1 MVRPSDSAGVCPVT
15 RVRTPSERITLTGR
29 DRMPILTARSVAVP
43 RTGARVTTPLL
54 SLTWTD
60 HVTGHQ
66 GFLVVDRLV
75 RGVASGGLRM
85 RPGCTLDEVTGLARG
100 MTMKEALHYDPEARY
115 IPLGGAKG
123 GIDCDP
129 RDPAAYGL
137 LVRYLRAVRPYVESC
152 WTTGE
157 DLGLSQDLVDR
168 AAAEAGLVSS
178 IQAVYPLLDDEATAR
193 RRLADAFAVEVDG
206 IGLDELAGG
215 CGVAESVL
223 AALDLA
229 GVPYAGTRVA
239 VQGLGTMGGATARF
253 LTRAGLTVVAVADIK
268 GTVFNPA
275 GLDVEALL
283 AARDAYGTVDRSAL
297 RPADRELPGDAWLS
311 LDAEV
316 LVPAAVSYTIDTGN
330 QERVR
335 ARWIVEAANMPV
347 LPAAEALLAARG
359 VTVLPDVVVNSGTNA
374 WWWWTL
380 FGDIGPDADEAFAH
394 IRRSMRAL
402 VEQLLTRAEADGISP
417 RAAAHALVAD
427 RLPVIA
433 DRFGWYR

>member
-1 MVRPSDSAGVCPVT
+1 M
-15 RVRTPSERITLTGR
+15 
-29 DRMPILTARSVAVP
+29 TA
-43 RTGARVTTPLL
+43 PLM
-54 SLTWTD
+54 SLVWTD
-60 HVTGHQ
+60 HVTGRQ

-85 RPGCTLDEVTGLARG
+85 RPGCTLEEVTGLARG
-100 MTMKEALHYDPEARY
+100 MTMKEALHYNPEGRY

-129 RDPAAYGL
+129 QDPGAYAL
-137 LVRYLRAVRPYVESC
+137 LVRYLRAMRPYVESF

-157 DLGLSQDLVDR
+157 DLGLTQDLVDR

-178 IQAVYPLLDDEATAR
+178 IQAVYPLLDDEAAAR

-215 CGVAESVL
+215 CGVAESAL
-223 AALDLA
+223 TALDRA
-229 GVPYAGTRVA
+229 GVPYQGTRVA

-253 LTRAGLTVVAVADIK
+253 LARAGLTVVAVADIK
-268 GTVFNPA
+268 GTIANPA

-283 AARDAYGTVDRSAL
+283 RARDAYGTVDRAVL
-297 RPADRELPGDAWLS
+297 RPGDMELPGDAWLS
-311 LDAEV
+311 TDAQV
-316 LVPAAVSYTIDTGN
+316 LVPAAVSYVVDAANEHLVT
-330 QERVR
+330 

-347 LPAAEALLAARG
+347 LPEAEERLTARG

-380 FGDIGPDADEAFAH
+380 FGDIGPDPDEAFAH
-394 IRRSMRAL
+394 TRRSMRAL
-402 VEQLLTRAEADGISP
+402 VELTLNRAESDGTSP
-417 RAAAHALVAD
+417 RAAAHALVTD

-433 DRFGWYR
+433 ERFGWYR

>member
-1 MVRPSDSAGVCPVT
+1 M
-15 RVRTPSERITLTGR
+15 
-29 DRMPILTARSVAVP
+29 TA
-43 RTGARVTTPLL
+43 PLM

-60 HVTGHQ
+60 HLTGRQ
-66 GFLVVDRLV
+66 GYLVVDRLV
-75 RGVASGGLRM
+75 RGVSSGGLRM
-85 RPGCTLDEVTGLARG
+85 RAGCTLEEVTGLARG
-100 MTMKEALHYDPEARY
+100 MTMKEALHYNPEGRY

-129 RDPAAYGL
+129 QDPEAYPL
-137 LVRYLRAVRPYVESC
+137 LVRYLRAMKPYVERM

-157 DLGLSQDLVDR
+157 DLGLTQDLVDR

-178 IQAVYPLLDDEATAR
+178 VQAVYPLLDDETTAR
-193 RRLADAFAVEVDG
+193 RRLADAFGIEVDG
-206 IGLDELAGG
+206 IGLDELVGG

-223 AALDLA
+223 TALDRA
-229 GVPYAGTRVA
+229 GVPHTGTRVA

-253 LTRAGLTVVAVADIK
+253 LARAGLVVVAVADVK
-268 GTVFNPA
+268 GTMANPE

-283 AARDAYGTVDRSAL
+283 AARDAYGTVDRAAL
-297 RPADRELPGDAWLS
+297 RPGDRELPGDAWLS
-311 LDAEV
+311 AEAEV
-316 LVPAAVSYTIDTGN
+316 LVPAAVSYAIDTAN
-330 QERVR
+330 QGRVK

-347 LPAAEALLAARG
+347 LPAAEHLLAARG

-394 IRRSMRAL
+394 VRRSMRAL
-402 VEQLLTRAEADGISP
+402 VEQMLARAEAEGTAP
-417 RAAAHALVAD
+417 RAAAHAIVAD

-433 DRFGWYR
+433 ERFGWYR

>member
-1 MVRPSDSAGVCPVT
+1 MS
-15 RVRTPSERITLTGR
+15 I
-29 DRMPILTARSVAVP
+29 
-43 RTGARVTTPLL
+43 
-54 SLTWTD
+54 TWTD
-60 HVTGHQ
+60 HVTGRQ

-85 RPGCTLDEVTGLARG
+85 RAGCTLDEVIGLARG
-100 MTMKEALHYDPEARY
+100 MTMKEALHYDPQGRY

-129 RDPAAYGL
+129 RDPAAYGV
-137 LVRYLRAVRPYVESC
+137 LVRFLRAMRPTVENV

-157 DLGLSQDLVDR
+157 DLGLTQDLVDR

-178 IQAVYPLLDDEATAR
+178 IQAVYPLLDDETAAR

-206 IGLDELAGG
+206 IGLDELVGG
-215 CGVAESVL
+215 CGVAESAL
-223 AALDLA
+223 AALDRA
-229 GVPYAGTRVA
+229 GLPYREARVA

-253 LTRAGLTVVAVADIK
+253 LSRAGLAVVAVADVK
-268 GTVFNPA
+268 GTIANPD

-283 AARDAYGTVDRSAL
+283 AARDAYGTVDRAAL
-297 RPADRELPGDAWLS
+297 RPSDAELPGDAWLS
-311 LDAEV
+311 AEAEV
-316 LVPAAVSYTIDTGN
+316 LVPAAVSYAIDAAN
-330 QERVR
+330 QEAVT

-347 LPAAEALLAARG
+347 LPEAEEALAARG

-380 FGDIGPDADEAFAH
+380 FGDIGPDAEQAFAYT
-394 IRRSMRAL
+394 RRAMRTL
-402 VEQLLTRAEADGISP
+402 VDRTLTRAETDGTTP

-433 DRFGWYR
+433 ERFGWYR

>member
-1 MVRPSDSAGVCPVT
+1 M
-15 RVRTPSERITLTGR
+15 
-29 DRMPILTARSVAVP
+29 TARA
-43 RTGARVTTPLL
+43 PLM
-54 SLTWTD
+54 SLVWTD
-60 HVTGHQ
+60 HVTGRQ

-85 RPGCTLDEVTGLARG
+85 RPGCTLEEVRGLARG

-115 IPLGGAKG
+115 VPLGGAKG

-129 RDPAAYGL
+129 RDPEAYGL
-137 LVRYLRAVRPYVESC
+137 LLRYLRAMRPYIESL

-157 DLGLSQDLVDR
+157 DLGLTQDLIDR

-193 RRLADAFAVEVDG
+193 KRLSDAFAVEVDG

-223 AALDLA
+223 AALDRA
-229 GVPYAGTRVA
+229 GVPYPGTRVA

-253 LTRAGLTVVAVADIK
+253 LARAGLTVVAAADIK
-268 GTVFNPA
+268 GTIANPA

-283 AARDAYGTVDRSAL
+283 AARDGYGTVDRRVL
-297 RPADRELPGDAWLS
+297 RPGDHELPADAWLS
-311 LDAEV
+311 AEAEV
-316 LVPAAVSYTIDTGN
+316 LVPAAVSYAIDTAD
-330 QERVR
+330 QHRVR

-347 LPAAEALLAARG
+347 LPEAEELLAGRG
-359 VTVLPDVVVNSGTNA
+359 VTVLPDVVVNSATNA

-380 FGDIGPDADEAFAH
+380 FGDIGADAEEAFAH
-394 IRRSMRAL
+394 IRRTMRVL
-402 VEQLLTRAEADGISP
+402 VGLMLDRAEADGTTP
-417 RAAAHALVAD
+417 RAAAHALVTD
-427 RLPVIA
+427 RLPAIA
-433 DRFGWYR
+433 ARFGWYR

>member
-1 MVRPSDSAGVCPVT
+1 M
-15 RVRTPSERITLTGR
+15 
-29 DRMPILTARSVAVP
+29 
-43 RTGARVTTPLL
+43 TTPLL

-60 HVTGHQ
+60 HVTGRQ

-85 RPGCTLDEVTGLARG
+85 REGCTLEEVTGLARG
-100 MTMKEALHYDPEARY
+100 MTMKEALHYNPQGRY
-115 IPLGGAKG
+115 VPLGGAKG

-129 RDPAAYGL
+129 RDPAAYAL
-137 LVRYLRAVRPYVESC
+137 LVRFLRAMRPYVESF

-157 DLGLSQDLVDR
+157 DLGLSQDLVDQ

-178 IQAVYPLLDDEATAR
+178 VQAVYPLLDDEKAAR
-193 RRLADAFAVEVDG
+193 KRLADAFAVEVDG
-206 IGLDELAGG
+206 IGLDELVGG

-223 AALDLA
+223 TALDRA

-253 LTRAGLTVVAVADIK
+253 LARAGLTIVAVADIK
-268 GTVFNPA
+268 GTIANPE

-283 AARDAYGTVDRSAL
+283 AARDAYGTVDRAVL
-297 RPADRELPGDAWLS
+297 RPGDRELPGDAWLS
-311 LDAEV
+311 ADAEV
-316 LVPAAVSYTIDTGN
+316 LVPAAVSYAIDVAN
-330 QERVR
+330 QERVT

-347 LPAAEALLAARG
+347 LPAAEALLAARA

-380 FGDIGPDADEAFAH
+380 FGDIGADADEAFTH
-394 IRRSMRAL
+394 TRRSMRAL
-402 VEQLLTRAEADGISP
+402 VERMLARAEADGTSP
-417 RAAAHALVAD
+417 RAAAHAIVAD

-433 DRFGWYR
+433 ERFGWYR

>member
-1 MVRPSDSAGVCPVT
+1 M
-15 RVRTPSERITLTGR
+15 
-29 DRMPILTARSVAVP
+29 TA
-43 RTGARVTTPLL
+43 PLM
-54 SLTWTD
+54 SLVWTD
-60 HVTGHQ
+60 HVTGRR

-85 RPGCTLDEVTGLARG
+85 RPGCTLEEVAGLARG
-100 MTMKEALHYDPEARY
+100 MTMKEALHYNPEGRY
-115 IPLGGAKG
+115 VPLGGAKG

-129 RDPAAYGL
+129 QDPRAYGL
-137 LVRYLRAVRPYVESC
+137 LVRYLRAMRPYVESC

-168 AAAEAGLVSS
+168 AAAEAGLVSCV
-178 IQAVYPLLDDEATAR
+178 QAVYPLLDDEAAAR
-193 RRLADAFAVEVDG
+193 ERLAAAFAVEVDG

-215 CGVAESVL
+215 CGVAEAVL
-223 AALDLA
+223 AALDRA
-229 GVPYAGTRVA
+229 AVPYRGTRVA

-253 LTRAGLTVVAVADIK
+253 LARAGLTVVAVADVK
-268 GTVFNPA
+268 GTVANPA

-283 AARDAYGTVDRSAL
+283 AARDAYGTVDRRVL
-297 RPADRELPGDAWLS
+297 RPGDRELPGDAWLS
-311 LDAEV
+311 ADAEV
-316 LVPAAVSYTIDTGN
+316 LVPAAVSYAVDAAQAGRI
-330 QERVR
+330 R

-347 LPAAEALLAARG
+347 LPEAEEPLAARG

-380 FGDIGPDADEAFAH
+380 FGDIGADPDEAFAH

-402 VEQLLTRAEADGISP
+402 VGLMLDRADADGTTP
-417 RAAAHALVAD
+417 RAAAHALVTD

-433 DRFGWYR
+433 ERFGWYR

>member
-1 MVRPSDSAGVCPVT
+1 M
-15 RVRTPSERITLTGR
+15 
-29 DRMPILTARSVAVP
+29 TAPA
-43 RTGARVTTPLL
+43 PLM
-54 SLTWTD
+54 SLVWTD
-60 HVTGHQ
+60 HVTDRQ

-85 RPGCTLDEVTGLARG
+85 RPGCTLEEVAGLARG

-115 IPLGGAKG
+115 VPLGGAKG

-129 RDPAAYGL
+129 QDPQAYGL
-137 LVRYLRAVRPYVESC
+137 LVRYLRAMRPYIESF

-157 DLGLSQDLVDR
+157 DLGLTQDLVDR

-178 IQAVYPLLDDEATAR
+178 IQAVYPLLDDKAAAR
-193 RRLADAFAVEVDG
+193 ERLADAFAVEVDG

-223 AALDLA
+223 VALDRA
-229 GVPYAGTRVA
+229 DVPYAGARVA

-253 LTRAGLTVVAVADIK
+253 LARAGLTVVAVADIK
-268 GTVFNPA
+268 GTIANPA

-283 AARDAYGTVDRSAL
+283 AARDGYGTVDRRVL
-297 RPADRELPGDAWLS
+297 RPGDRELPGDAWLS
-311 LDAEV
+311 ADAEV
-316 LVPAAVSYTIDTGN
+316 LVPAAVSYAIDTAN
-330 QERVR
+330 QDRIR

-347 LPAAEALLAARG
+347 LPQAEELLAARG

-380 FGDIGPDADEAFAH
+380 FGDIGADAEEAFAY

-402 VEQLLTRAEADGISP
+402 IELVLARAEADGTTP
-417 RAAAHALVAD
+417 RAAAHALVTD

>member
-1 MVRPSDSAGVCPVT
+1 M
-15 RVRTPSERITLTGR
+15 
-29 DRMPILTARSVAVP
+29 TA
-43 RTGARVTTPLL
+43 PLM
-54 SLTWTD
+54 SLVWTD
-60 HVTGHQ
+60 HITGRR

-85 RPGCTLDEVTGLARG
+85 RPGCTLEEVAGLARG
-100 MTMKEALHYDPEARY
+100 MTMKEALHYNPESRY
-115 IPLGGAKG
+115 VPLGGAKG

-129 RDPAAYGL
+129 QDPGAYDL
-137 LVRYLRAVRPYVESC
+137 LVRYLRAMRPYIESF

-178 IQAVYPLLDDEATAR
+178 VQAVYPLLDDETAAR
-193 RRLADAFAVEVDG
+193 ERLADAFAVEVDG

-223 AALDLA
+223 AALDRA
-229 GVPYAGTRVA
+229 SVPYRGTRVA

-253 LTRAGLTVVAVADIK
+253 LARAGLTVVAVADVK
-268 GTVFNPA
+268 GTVANPE

-297 RPADRELPGDAWLS
+297 RPGDRELPGDAWLS
-311 LDAEV
+311 ADAEV
-316 LVPAAVSYTIDTGN
+316 LVPAAVSYAIGTAE
-330 QERVR
+330 QERIT

-347 LPAAEALLAARG
+347 LPEAEALLAARG
-359 VTVLPDVVVNSGTNA
+359 VTVLPDVVVNSATNA

-402 VEQLLTRAEADGISP
+402 VGLMLTRAEVDVTTP
-417 RAAAHALVAD
+417 RAAAHALVSD

-433 DRFGWYR
+433 ERFGWYR

>member
-1 MVRPSDSAGVCPVT
+1 M
-15 RVRTPSERITLTGR
+15 
-29 DRMPILTARSVAVP
+29 TA
-43 RTGARVTTPLL
+43 PLM
-54 SLTWTD
+54 SLVWTD
-60 HVTGHQ
+60 HVTGRR

-85 RPGCTLDEVTGLARG
+85 RPGCTLEEVTGLARG
-100 MTMKEALHYDPEARY
+100 MTMKEALHYNPGGRY

-129 RDPAAYGL
+129 QDPGSYAL
-137 LVRYLRAVRPYVESC
+137 LVRYLRAMRPHIESF

-157 DLGLSQDLVDR
+157 DLGLTQDLVDR

-178 IQAVYPLLDDEATAR
+178 IQAVYPLLDDEAAAR

-215 CGVAESVL
+215 CGVAESAL
-223 AALDLA
+223 TALDRA

-253 LTRAGLTVVAVADIK
+253 LSRAGLTVVAVADVK
-268 GTVFNPA
+268 GTIANPA

-283 AARDAYGTVDRSAL
+283 RARDAYGTVDRAVL
-297 RPADRELPGDAWLS
+297 RPGDLELPGDAWLS
-311 LDAEV
+311 VDAEV
-316 LVPAAVSYTIDTGN
+316 LVPAAVSYAIDAAD
-330 QERVR
+330 EHRVT

-347 LPAAEALLAARG
+347 LPEAEERLAARG

-394 IRRSMRAL
+394 TRRSMRAL
-402 VEQLLTRAEADGISP
+402 VELMLDRAERDGTTP
-417 RAAAHALVAD
+417 RAAAHALVTD

-433 DRFGWYR
+433 ERFGWYR